1 MSDDPIPHNPGGLM
15 AEIDKHDRLFEQQ
28 RERVAA
34 MSEEERTTW
43 FAQQFESFAESFAE
57 MNEHLRKQ
65 GPTAPGAALL
75 AYPDNW
81 FKSEVTKKGGITYLM
96 GAGTLEKIEDR
107 AKRLG
112 VVPYWKKSEI
122 DHQPKTTLTLS
133 ALQATLVGAMK
144 IAEANCENGPPQVG
158 PMPSAPLWDRE
169 TVSTLSGLQLRPG
182 AGRYEVYEKLPE
194 PILTTRAVYSKHSG
208 QITKKKLKRKPRKKY
223 GKRK

>member
-1 MSDDPIPHNPGGLM
+1 MSDEPIPHSPGGFM

-75 AYPDNW
+75 AYPDDW
-81 FKSEVTKKGGITYLM
+81 FKSEVTKEGGITYLM
-96 GAGTLEKIEDR
+96 GTGTLEKIEAR

-133 ALQATLVGAMK
+133 ALQATLAGAMK
-144 IAEANCENGPPQVG
+144 FAEEKYILPPPG
-158 PMPSAPLWDRE
+158 CSAKTPPLWNRE
-169 TVSTLSGLQLRPG
+169 MVSIMEAFHYRPG
-182 AGRYEVYEKLPE
+182 FENYE
-194 PILTTRAVYSKHSG
+194 ILVSPYKSIPTARVAHSKHSG

-223 GKRK
+223 GKKK